1 MDLTTVAVPHT
12 LDRLRPLLPEPP
24 ARLLEVGCGRGALA
38 VALMELGYRV
48 TGVDR
53 NAEMA
58 AAAGDRGVPVVQ
70 ADIRDITPGE
80 GYDVVLFTRSLHHAD
95 DLDEILGHA
104 ASLLTPGGLLVIE
117 EFAWERVNQ
126 AAAHFLSDN
135 RAMLVAVGLLDAGV
149 PSGDPL
155 DTWVAD
161 HADLHRGSAMIAALD
176 RTGADFAV
184 VHTSILWRLIAGRG
198 GSWVESS
205 SHTIDAL
212 TALRGAEE
220 RRVAEGAL
228 PAVGFLASV
237 RIFGAR

>member
-1 MDLTTVAVPHT
+1 MIQPCSKRLLSGCDDRDAGKMDLTTVAVPHT

-126 AAAHFLSDN
+126 AAAHFLRQSC
-135 RAMLVAVGLLDAGV
+135 DAGCRWTARCWG
-149 PSGDPL
+149 SF
-155 DTWVAD
+155 
-161 HADLHRGSAMIAALD
+161 RGSARYLGC
-176 RTGADFAV
+176 R
-184 VHTSILWRLIAGRG
+184 SC
-198 GSWVESS
+198 
-205 SHTIDAL
+205 
-212 TALRGAEE
+212 
-220 RRVAEGAL
+220 
-228 PAVGFLASV
+228 
-237 RIFGAR
+237 